1 MAPTPLT
8 PTLRYVPQS
17 VRKIYWVVTIA
28 TPSSPTRAEMNAGT
42 DLTAEIQGMSGFSLT
57 SGTKDTADL
66 STRFTSQIPG
76 AITADKCEIIC
87 YASSTSAD
95 ARAVLPRD
103 TTGYIITLWEGDVP
117 TQKMDVWP
125 VKVSATYLDTAIA
138 DPAQVHI
145 QFVVV
150 KVPSLNVTIPA

>member
-28 TPSSPTRAEMNAGT
+28 TQSSPTRSEINAGT

-95 ARAVLPRD
+95 VRAVLPRD
-103 TTGYIITLWEGDVP
+103 AVGFILALWEGDVP
-117 TQKMDVWP
+117 TQKMDVFP
-125 VKVSATYLDTAIA
+125 VKVSSTFLDTAIA
-138 DPAQVHI
+138 DPAQVHVE
-145 QFVVV
+145 FVVT
-150 KVPSLNVTIPA
+150 KLPSLNVTIPA